1 MSDQIN
7 TPPRLFLRFF
17 RWFCHPELKKYIEG
31 DLMELFDERLKRSGK
46 RKADIR
52 FIIDVLLLFRPGIIR
67 PSEEYKNLNN
77 YGMFKSYFKV
87 AVRTLLHNK
96 SYAFIN
102 VAGLALGLAASIVI
116 FLVVQNELSYDR
128 FHQSANRTYRVTV
141 HALDYNPSV
150 AFAIAPAFRN
160 DFPEAEHV
168 SQYYYRG
175 SGLIKAGEERYQ
187 EKGYAFADD
196 QFTQIFDFAWL
207 AGNAK
212 TALKDPNT
220 VVLTESMARKYF
232 GTNDVLGKTI
242 RLDNRY
248 DLQVTGVIKDLPS
261 NTHLSFIF
269 LVSWETIKKEV
280 NISNFWSIQ
289 GGYLY
294 VTLPVDLS
302 EKNVTDRL
310 PAFIRKNWGEDIAKE
325 SVLILQPLLEIHFD
339 KRYLTQITMPRSK
352 ETIYGLAGIA
362 LFIIL
367 TACINFINLSTAQSL
382 KRAKEVGIR
391 KTLGAFR
398 RQLITQVLC
407 ETSLL
412 VILSIILALGA
423 VSSFLPSAASLLN
436 VKVDL
441 AQLLK
446 PEFISAIVG
455 VTVITILF
463 AGIYPALML
472 SGFQPIKALKSRVS
486 DRSGENYYLRK
497 GLVVVQFA
505 ITQVLLIGT
514 LVAGNQMDFF
524 LNQDMGFEKEAV
536 VSFPTGNKADA
547 LRQKL
552 LNIPGVQEISFA
564 SAGPAYNTNFAPFS
578 SPESGMDEVDVTE
591 LKQVDENYMTMYKLE
606 LLAGEPIVRPN
617 ENDTITNVVV
627 NETLIKRLGLQDP
640 EKALGKRVLIGRS
653 PVFIKG
659 VVRDFQSESKHK
671 KIRACIIWYDSEAF
685 WQTSV
690 KLHPQNMR
698 ETLGAID
705 EGWSELN
712 PESLFTYE
720 FMDDHIAKLYA
731 QEEKMYNAF
740 RLFSGIAILIGCLGL
755 YGLVSFM
762 AVQRTKEIGIRKVLG
777 ASVSGI
783 VVLFFDQ
790 FIWLIVIAFVIAVP
804 LAWYTMDQWLHE
816 FAYHIDIGA
825 GIFLISILVTFVIAG
840 ITVSHQS
847 IKAALVNPVK
857 SLRSE

>member
-1 MSDQIN
+1 
-7 TPPRLFLRFF
+7 
-17 RWFCHPELKKYIEG
+17 LKKYIEG
-31 DLMELFDERLKRSGK
+31 DLIELYDERSKISGK
-46 RKADIR
+46 RKANIR

-67 PSEEYKNLNN
+67 PLEEYRSLNN
-77 YGMFKSYFKV
+77 YGMLKSYFKI

-128 FHQSANRTYRVTV
+128 FHRSADRTYRVTV

-168 SQYYYRG
+168 SQYYYQRN
-175 SGLIKAGEERYQ
+175 GLIKVGDERYS
-187 EKGYAFADD
+187 EEGYAFADD
-196 QFTQIFDFAWL
+196 QFAQIFDFTWL
-207 AGNAK
+207 AGNSK

-220 VVLTESMARKYF
+220 VVLTEAMARKFF

-242 RLDNRY
+242 RLDNQH

-269 LVSWETIKKEV
+269 LVSWETIRKEV
-280 NISNFWSIQ
+280 NTSNFWSIQ

-294 VTLPVDLS
+294 VTLPGDVS
-302 EKNVTDRL
+302 EKRVTDRL
-310 PAFIRKNWGEDIAKE
+310 PAFIRKNWGEDIARE
-325 SVLILQPLLEIHFD
+325 SILILQPLLEIHFD
-339 KRYLTQITMPRSK
+339 KRYLTQITMPRSR

-423 VSSFLPSAASLLN
+423 VWSFLPYAVSLLN
-436 VKVDL
+436 VRVDPT
-441 AQLLK
+441 QLLK
-446 PEFISAIVG
+446 PQFISAITG

-472 SGFQPIKALKSRVS
+472 SGFQPIKALKSKVS
-486 DRSGENYYLRK
+486 DRSGENYFLRK

-505 ITQVLLIGT
+505 ITQILLIGT
-514 LVAGNQMDFF
+514 FVAGSQMDFF

-536 VSFPTGNKADA
+536 ASFPTGSKADA

-552 LNIPGVQEISFA
+552 LNIPGVQEMSFA
-564 SAGPAYNTNFAPFS
+564 SAGPAYNTSFAPFS
-578 SPESGMDEVDVTE
+578 SPESGMNEVDVTE
-591 LKQVDENYMTMYKLE
+591 LKRVDENYFGMYALE
-606 LLAGEPIVRPN
+606 LLAGEPIVRPSAG
-617 ENDTITNVVV
+617 DTIVNVVV
-627 NETLIKRLGLQDP
+627 NETLISRLGIPDP
-640 EKALGKRVLIGRS
+640 EKALGKRILIGRS

-671 KIRACIIWYDSEAF
+671 KIRACIMLYDSRAF

-698 ETLGAID
+698 ETLAAID
-705 EGWSELN
+705 ESWSELN
-712 PESLFTYE
+712 PEELFTYE
-720 FMDDHIAKLYA
+720 FMDDHIAKMYT

-740 RLFSGIAILIGCLGL
+740 RLFSAIAILIGCLGL

-783 VVLFFDQ
+783 VALFFNQ

-804 LAWYTMDQWLHE
+804 VAWYTMDQWLHE
-816 FAYHIDIGA
+816 FAYYITIGP
-825 GIFLISILVTFVIAG
+825 GIFLVSILATFVIAG

-847 IKAALVNPVK
+847 IKAALVNPVN